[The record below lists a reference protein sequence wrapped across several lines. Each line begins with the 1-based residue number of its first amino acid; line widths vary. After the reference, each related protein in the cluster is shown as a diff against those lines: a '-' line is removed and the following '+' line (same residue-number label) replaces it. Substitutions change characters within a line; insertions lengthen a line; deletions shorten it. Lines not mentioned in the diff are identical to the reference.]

1 MVRLVAPGPV
11 PVPWEVAQELAAPLI
26 HHRGDGF
33 RRLLAEVQGGLRW
46 VCQTQEP
53 VVVLTGSGSVG
64 MEATLLSLATP
75 LRPVV
80 YVGGGKFSERWG
92 EIGRAYG
99 LEMIELAVPWGE
111 AVEPARLAALL
122 DARPDVAAVALSA
135 CETSTGVMHPVEEVA
150 RVVKQRDHAP
160 QLWVDGITAVGVC
173 DLPMDALG
181 LDALVMG
188 SQKVFA
194 LPPGLAMVAVREQT
208 LATAQGLPRYSLDL
222 QREWAEQRKGQTL
235 FTPATGLLMALAASL
250 RGLRAQGLE
259 ATWARHDDLAKFARA
274 GLEGLGLRLLARRP
288 ASAVSAAWL
297 PEGVDAKKLLAR
309 CQALGTVLADGQG
322 PLTGKIV
329 RIGHLGS
336 HTRQDLIL
344 ALANL
349 GQALREQGALD
360 DPSAGVRA
368 ALL

>member
-1 MVRLVAPGPV
+1 
-11 PVPWEVAQELAAPLI
+11 
-26 HHRGDGF
+26 
-33 RRLLAEVQGGLRW
+33 
-46 VCQTQEP
+46 
-53 VVVLTGSGSVG
+53 
-64 MEATLLSLATP
+64 
-75 LRPVV
+75 
-80 YVGGGKFSERWG
+80 
-92 EIGRAYG
+92 
-99 LEMIELAVPWGE
+99 
-111 AVEPARLAALL
+111 
-122 DARPDVAAVALSA
+122 VAAVALSA

-150 RVVKQRDHAP
+150 RVVKGRDRAP

-173 DLPMDALG
+173 DLAMDALG

-259 ATWARHDDLAKFARA
+259 ATWARHDALAKFARA
-274 GLEGLGLRLLARRP
+274 GLEGLGLRLVARRP

-297 PEGVDAKKLLAR
+297 PEGVDARRLLAR
-309 CQALGTVLADGQG
+309 CQELGTVLADGQG
-322 PLTGKIV
+322 PLAGKIV
-329 RIGHLGS
+329 RVGHLGS